1 MREAQTKKKKKSKEE
16 SKIKI
21 PREVATGDGDC
32 WRGCGREVSQL
43 VLTFK
48 QNMLS
53 WGKKDKSLLNI
64 LCKI

>member
-1 MREAQTKKKKKSKEE
+1 MREAQTKKNEAKAERKREE

-32 WRGCGREVSQL
+32 WRGCRREEVSQL

-53 WGKKDKSLLNI
+53 WRKKIKVF
-64 LCKI
+64 